1 MTSSLIAGD
10 KMKSVWKKSRLA
22 FYLLSTIYVL
32 LRLVM
37 LFSSID
43 NHTVYFYKEPLAPSF
58 FYWDLLF
65 LIIWSVRILRLPKQ
79 RLFKFF
85 LFIGIMLTLAFYGAL
100 TIVNS
105 VSTGGEVKAIQTDQM
120 SDDYLIRLG
129 NLPGI
134 HPGNDSHRDL
144 FVYKKNFPMVYTK
157 IYETNL
163 SFTWDEVEAYRKGE
177 ARLRMRDGNKVLVLA
192 NKEIMILKGE

>member
-1 MTSSLIAGD
+1 MNSIS
-10 KMKSVWKKSRLA
+10 KKSRQA
-22 FYLLSTIYVL
+22 FYVLSAFYVL

-37 LFSSID
+37 LISGID
-43 NHTVYFYKEPLAPSF
+43 NQTVYFYKEPLALTF

-65 LIIWSVRILRLPKQ
+65 LIIWSVRMLRVPKK

-85 LFIGIMLTLAFYGAL
+85 LFIGIMLTLTFYVTL
-100 TIVNS
+100 TMVNIVSN
-105 VSTGGEVKAIQTDQM
+105 GGEEKVIQTDQM
-120 SDDYLIRLG
+120 SDEYLIRLG

-144 FVYKKNFPMVYTK
+144 FVYKKFFPMVYTK

-163 SFTWDEVEAYRKGE
+163 SFTLEEVEAYRKGE
-177 ARLRMRDGNKVLVLA
+177 TQLRMRNGNKILVLA
-192 NKEIMILKGE
+192 TKEVVMIKGE